1 MSLVCFCSSSRRG
14 ERERQR
20 VGTRGYPQSDI
31 ACLRQM
37 WATAGKHVCV
47 GRLLLP
53 RHPLSTYEALLG
65 AALGYE
71 NPRALL
77 VVRPREISPGEKEL
91 VTSEPSPSGSRRL
104 ECFCSGMPGP
114 APRLVSCLCAVRA
127 IKLPCR
133 CPGGGSPVVFVSL
146 TSPASECLI
155 VRGWRYGAQGG
166 HEGSPVVEG
175 PWTPRWHGG
184 GTADTEHC
192 RP

>member
-1 MSLVCFCSSSRRG
+1 MSRVFLFLFTTG
-14 ERERQR
+14 GRETETDRQR

-37 WATAGKHVCV
+37 WAAAGKHVCV

-71 NPRALL
+71 DPRALPL
-77 VVRPREISPGEKEL
+77 VVGPREISPGEKEL

-104 ECFCSGMPGP
+104 ECFCPGMPGP

-133 CPGGGSPVVFVSL
+133 CPGGGSPVAFVSL

-155 VRGWRYGAQGG
+155 VRGWRYEGQGG
-166 HEGSPVVEG
+166 HVGSPVVEG
-175 PWTPRWHGG
+175 PL
-184 GTADTEHC
+184 DTTMAC
-192 RP
+192 WRNS